1 MPIWANRQVNGS
13 WDYNIIWVP
22 NEAKATIQQKLTSKL
37 KVSQKSKTVS
47 FKVKE
52 LILTGQ

>member
-1 MPIWANRQVNGS
+1 MPIWAKTQVNGS
-13 WDYNIIWVP
+13 WDYNIIRVP